1 MDIALD
7 NRAPL
12 AEKMRPRSIDEFVG
26 QRHLLSSGKVL
37 WRYFRR
43 GEFPSMIFW
52 GPPGTGKTTL
62 ARLIVDYCNGYFMSY
77 SAVTAGVPEIREA
90 LSEAQRVWQKKS
102 QKAWLFLDEI
112 HRLNKAQQDVLLPH
126 VESGTIRL
134 IGATTENPSFAIIHP
149 LLSRVHV
156 ILLEPLTRDEL
167 KVILNRALK
176 DEERGLGR
184 YPAKLTDEAV
194 ELLVAWSGGDA
205 RRLLNAL
212 ESVVMTTPP
221 DPEDGVRYID
231 VEGVKDAM
239 QRPAFRYDKGGDQ
252 HYDLIS
258 AFHKSL
264 RGSDPDAALYWLARM
279 LESGEDPLYIAR
291 RLVQAACEDVS
302 LADPFAIVE
311 AISALHAYQFMGS
324 PEGELALAQAAVYI
338 AIAPKSNSVYTALK
352 KARALATQTGTVP
365 VPLHLRNAPTD
376 FMKKLGFGAEYKYPH
391 DFPGN
396 WVVQNYMPEGYENAV
411 FYEPG
416 TRGWEGKW
424 RKLVH
429 ERRGK
434 TKKVAKQNER

>member
-1 MDIALD
+1 MKDVD
-7 NRAPL
+7 PRVPL
-12 AEKMRPRSIDEFVG
+12 AERMRPRTIDEFVG
-26 QRHLLSSGKVL
+26 QRHLLSPGRIL

-43 GEFPSMIFW
+43 REFPSMIFW

-62 ARLIVDYCNGYFMSY
+62 ARLIVQHCEGHFMSY

-90 LSEAQRVWQKKS
+90 IREAERVWKKES
-102 QKAWLFLDEI
+102 RRAWLFLDEI

-126 VESGTIRL
+126 VESGTVRL

-156 ILLEPLTRDEL
+156 VILEPLGREDL
-167 KVILNRALK
+167 RVILERVLADK
-176 DEERGLGR
+176 ERGLGE
-184 YPAKLTDEAV
+184 YPASITEDAMD
-194 ELLVAWSGGDA
+194 LLISWSGGDA
-205 RRLLNAL
+205 RRLLNAV
-212 ESVVMTTPP
+212 ETVVMTTPP
-221 DPEDGVRYID
+221 DKSDGIRYID
-231 VEGVKDAM
+231 VDSVKDAM
-239 QRPAFRYDKGGDQ
+239 QKPAFRYDKAGDQ

-279 LESGEDPLYIAR
+279 LEAGEDPLYIAR

-324 PEGELALAQAAVYI
+324 PEGELALAQATVYI
-338 AIAPKSNSVYTALK
+338 AIAPKSNSVYKALK
-352 KARALATQTGTVP
+352 KARSLALQTGTVP

-376 FMKKLGFGAEYKYPH
+376 FMKKLGYAMEYKYPH
-391 DFPGN
+391 DFPDH
-396 WVVQNYMPEGYENAV
+396 WVAQNYMPEGYEDAV
-411 FYEPG
+411 FYDPG
-416 TRGWEGKW
+416 TSGWEGKW
-424 RKLVH
+424 RRLVL

-434 TKKVAKQNER
+434 TRKQKNS